1 MCHLF
6 KNKTGQNFYDFLLR
20 TRMEAAVKL
29 LSQSDYKVYEISEMV
44 GYKNQKSFLKIFRRY
59 YGMNPSDY
67 RKEHQE

>member
-1 MCHLF
+1 
-6 KNKTGQNFYDFLLR
+6 
-20 TRMEAAVKL
+20 MEAAVKL